1 MHRQRVLI
9 LMLLIT
15 LVFALRPLP
24 TAAAQAGDCPGAPA
38 TRLTVGTM
46 GRVTVSGEGLAGVL
60 RVRETPGADG
70 RILVDMQ
77 YDDRFTVIAG
87 PDCAGDY
94 WWWQVG
100 PMGGITGWAAEGA
113 SALYF
118 TEPVAD
124 PAPNPLPTA
133 PDRLLQSSGSGLP
146 RTLAWSPDGQ
156 TVAVGTS
163 LGVQLYT
170 AALDPL
176 QQIHAPDIAVL
187 AWSPDG
193 QRLAGGSA
201 DGSISL
207 WNLATGENRVLIG
220 HSSTIL
226 DLAWSPDSARFASAA
241 RDSVVIVWDAASGEQ
256 VGELAAEGQALTLTW
271 NPDGSQIAVGY
282 GIGDDPVYIGSGAI
296 RVWDA
301 TSLTPIETPPG
312 LNEEFYSAIN
322 DLRWSPDGK
331 QLLVDNACYLS
342 FFRLWDA
349 ATQTFTRSIDAL
361 ALDVCPVAVDWL
373 ADSSGIVWALP
384 PYGDTA
390 LFGNSELLEPV
401 NLPISSLALAIR
413 PGTNELAVLDRG
425 YIYLLKTQDFS
436 EIKRVQPFSP
446 SAQVDWLNQ
455 PTPPSTSWQATLSQP
470 TVTITESGQ
479 TLNIEQVCGTLQE
492 LRSASFSPDNS
503 LVVVVALTPAETARE
518 EGHTCLTLWRTATG
532 EFITYVAAPPYYERD
547 AGMSLFMD
555 YFIEYVNWTPDG
567 THLYVSLTTSY
578 PGPFAVSGYSGF
590 YVWRVSDGQLAF
602 YEVSDPISIYNFT
615 ASWNQDITRFAII
628 SQAMLKIYDGASLQL
643 LASAPI
649 DEQDVCPIIRWSPD
663 QSRIAGTNAVFDG
676 VIWDAASGRTLRYL
690 TAHTDSLLA
699 LAWSPDGTRIATA
712 GRDNTVRIWDAASG
726 QLLITLFPSSMAY
739 SITWKP
745 DGTELAT
752 IAGDNTMQVWNVQ

>member
-9 LMLLIT
+9 FMLLIT
-15 LVFALRPLP
+15 LVLAGLPSP
-24 TAAAQAGDCPGAPA
+24 TAAAQAGDCPGAPP
-38 TRLTVGTM
+38 TRLTVGTL

-70 RILVDMQ
+70 RILVDMK

-87 PDCAGDY
+87 PECAGEY
-94 WWWQVG
+94 WWWQVVT
-100 PMGGITGWAAEGA
+100 MGGITGWSAEGA
-113 SALYF
+113 SDLYF
-118 TEPVAD
+118 TEPLAD

-156 TVAVGTS
+156 TLAVGTS

-170 AALDPL
+170 AALEPL
-176 QQIHAPDIAVL
+176 QPLTGPDTVVL

-193 QRLAGGSA
+193 QTLAGGAA
-201 DGSISL
+201 DGTISL
-207 WNLATGENRVLIG
+207 WNRASGEIRSLIG
-220 HSSTIL
+220 HSSTIF
-226 DLAWSPDSARFASAA
+226 DLAWSPDGTQFASAA

-256 VGELAAEGQALTLTW
+256 VGELAADGQALTLTW

-282 GIGDDPVYIGSGAI
+282 SIGDDPVIGSGAI

-301 TSLTPIETPPG
+301 ASLTPIETPPG

-349 ATQTFTRSIDAL
+349 ATQTFTRDVDAL
-361 ALDVCPVAVDWL
+361 ALDVCPVGADWL

-384 PYGDTA
+384 PYGETA
-390 LFGNSELLEPV
+390 LFGNSELLD
-401 NLPISSLALAIR
+401 NISLPINSLDLAIR
-413 PGTNELAVLDRG
+413 PGTNELAVLDSG
-425 YIYLLKTQDFS
+425 YIYLLNVQDFS
-436 EIKRVQPFSP
+436 EIKRVQHFTP
-446 SAQVDWLNQ
+446 SAQVDWMVSAA
-455 PTPPSTSWQATLSQP
+455 PPSTSWQATLSMP

-479 TLNIEQVCGTLQE
+479 TLNIEQMCGPLQE

-503 LVVVVALTPAETARE
+503 LVVVVALTPAEVAWE
-518 EGHTCLTLWRTATG
+518 EGHTCVTMWRAATG
-532 EFITYVAAPPYYERD
+532 EFITYVTPPPYYERD
-547 AGMSLFMD
+547 EGMSLFMD

-590 YVWRVSDGQLAF
+590 YVWRASDGQLAF
-602 YEVSDPISIYNFT
+602 YEVSDPSGIYNFT
-615 ASWNQDITRFAII
+615 TSWNQDITRFAII

-643 LASAPI
+643 LASAPV
-649 DEQDVCPIIRWSPD
+649 DEQDISPIIRWSPD
-663 QSRIAGTNAVFDG
+663 QSRIAGSNALFDG

-690 TAHTDSLLA
+690 TAHTASLLT
-699 LAWSPDGTRIATA
+699 LDWSPDGTRIATA

-726 QLLITLFPSSMAY
+726 QLLITLLTPSTVY

-745 DGTELAT
+745 DGTEIAA